1 MISDS
6 SKQQVNSQSPQKVQK
21 KKEKAYRKFTV
32 DFNQAV
38 SNNLLSLEAAMKY
51 LSQNIKVGGLKGT
64 LGDSVKVSQ
73 TDKKDKQKNT
83 VVVSVDNTM
92 TFSKR
97 YVKYLIKKFLKRE
110 NISLYLRVISN
121 GPNSYLVK
129 LFSRNVE

>member
-1 MISDS
+1 MISEN
-6 SKQQVNSQSPQKVQK
+6 KQQNVSPSKVQK

-38 SNNLLSLEAAMKY
+38 SNNLLSLEAAIKF
-51 LSQNIKVGGLKGT
+51 LSQNIKVNGLKGK
-64 LGDSVKVSQ
+64 LEDSVKVGQ

>member
-1 MISDS
+1 MISD
-6 SKQQVNSQSPQKVQK
+6 QNNTSPSKVQQK
-21 KKEKAYRKFTV
+21 KREKAYRKFTV

-38 SNNLLSLEAAMKY
+38 SNNLLSLEAATKF
-51 LSQNIKVGGLKGT
+51 LNQNIKVNGLKGK
-64 LGDSVKVSQ
+64 LGDSVKVAQ
-73 TDKKDKQKNT
+73 TDKKDRQKNT
-83 VVVSVDNTM
+83 VVVSVDNTL

-97 YVKYLIKKFLKRE
+97 YVKYLVKKFLKRE